1 MNDSILDRIGSTL
14 EKGVGG
20 AEKLGSG
27 IGTLLAQLGGDY
39 LPRDPGGMEM
49 TDQQRRGLLQ
59 AQIRDRR
66 YGPAATSGNVDAF
79 MNRARGNQSIASM
92 RSAINSMPEISEDR
106 RKILLALPPAQQMS
120 FMEEM
125 MTSELAPGTANS
137 SLTPQIFEKPDG
149 TMVFGQLDNRGS
161 GVTFPDGT
169 TYDPV
174 KYPEQS
180 KWKFIGNSMSLS
192 TERQGDIADA
202 SAYGRQV
209 GETRGLFEQYTDPA
223 FAQAELD
230 FNRLVELPLQEEL
243 LRLERQSA
251 AGEQVDAA
259 QISRLTDSLADS
271 KNAFSRVTTAKD
283 QQELLGGLFDQA
295 RANVGSWT
303 TGLAGAKLGDIAG
316 TDAYDLKQTISTIQ
330 ANVGFDKLQSMRQLS
345 KTGGALGSVSE
356 KELALLTGALG
367 SLDTAQSQEQFLAQL
382 DRVEEQIANSWARV
396 TEAFEQEYG
405 VSYFDD
411 NAQQTIESFVQS
423 KLDALVNPSDLRGR
437 GVNNPVNPG
446 EAQRIFQEQLDAEIA
461 RRFGS
466 N

>member
-1 MNDSILDRIGSTL
+1 
-14 EKGVGG
+14 
-20 AEKLGSG
+20 
-27 IGTLLAQLGGDY
+27 
-39 LPRDPGGMEM
+39 
-49 TDQQRRGLLQ
+49 
-59 AQIRDRR
+59 
-66 YGPAATSGNVDAF
+66 
-79 MNRARGNQSIASM
+79 
-92 RSAINSMPEISEDR
+92 
-106 RKILLALPPAQQMS
+106 
-120 FMEEM
+120 MEEM

-149 TMVFGQLDNRGS
+149 TMVFGQLDNRGT

-169 TYDPV
+169 TYDPER
-174 KYPEQS
+174 YPEQAG
-180 KWKFIGNSMSLS
+180 WTFIGNSMSLS

-202 SAYGRQV
+202 SAYGRKV
-209 GETRGLFEQYTDPA
+209 GETRGLFEQYTDSS

-230 FNRLVELPLQEEL
+230 FNRLVELPLEEEL
-243 LRLERQSA
+243 LRLQRQSA

-303 TGLAGAKLGDIAG
+303 TGLAGARLGDIAG

-437 GVNNPVNPG
+437 GVNNPVKPG
-446 EAQRIFQEQLDAEIA
+446 EAQSIFQEQLDAEIA
-461 RRFGS
+461 RRSRG
-466 N
+466 NK